1 MVKSKCFMLTEKLEI
16 GKGNIYRHS
25 QFHFYCKN
33 EELRYYSDVE
43 NVYLMSFE
51 EKLVTDRGINH
62 SSRERYRKKGV
73 TGFLQNLREIISF
86 DCLTFLKRI
95 LHIQFYASI

>member
-1 MVKSKCFMLTEKLEI
+1 MVKSKCFMLAEKLAI

-51 EKLVTDRGINH
+51 EKN
-62 SSRERYRKKGV
+62 
-73 TGFLQNLREIISF
+73 
-86 DCLTFLKRI
+86 
-95 LHIQFYASI
+95 